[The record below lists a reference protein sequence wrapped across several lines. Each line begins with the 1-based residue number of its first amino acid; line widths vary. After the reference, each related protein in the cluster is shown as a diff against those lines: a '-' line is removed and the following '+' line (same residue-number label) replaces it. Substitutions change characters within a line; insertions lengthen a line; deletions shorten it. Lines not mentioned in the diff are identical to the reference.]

1 MPTQPCLMCGCMV
14 MLFSS
19 NVGGNRCGLVLPSGR
34 STSRHVGSGVSHP
47 DRCATHAF
55 ALQVLRVLGQDESRL
70 SPAEPPAAL
79 QASLPSPAARASTS
93 GHSPAHSQHGSA
105 PVQGQT
111 VEADQIAGMLD
122 AHMAVE
128 QINTPQAR

>member
-1 MPTQPCLMCGCMV
+1 
-14 MLFSS
+14 ML
-19 NVGGNRCGLVLPSGR
+19 
-34 STSRHVGSGVSHP
+34 
-47 DRCATHAF
+47 

-79 QASLPSPAARASTS
+79 QASLPSPASRASTS

-105 PVQGQT
+105 SVQGQT